1 MLTDRLYTMLSQ
13 WASLTLA
20 SLGDPPVSLKPREYK
35 PYYLGLNEVH
45 KSDAVSFLCWEVQ
58 LYSVFFFKN
67 FSFRSQ
73 KQYLQ
78 SRQ

>member
-1 MLTDRLYTMLSQ
+1 MGITDT
-13 WASLTLA
+13 SLTGR
-20 SLGDPPVSLKPREYK
+20 SMNEFEDPPVSLKPREYK